1 MPAFRR
7 IAASSSAVCLPWP
20 VVYVRMDVESR
31 PVPSSV
37 TWDALRQLAGFRAE
51 KGCAISLFVD
61 LDPSLS
67 PTPGDARTR
76 IHSLLD
82 EGEKHSGGAA
92 ATHEQRLGLKADF
105 ERLRQFFSEE
115 FQRDGT
121 RGYAVFCAG
130 LDNLWRT
137 VPLTERVP
145 DEIKVSRDLYLA
157 PLVPLLGRGE
167 GAVVAVVSR
176 EQGRLYRLRAGR
188 LDEVADLYEEQPR
201 RHDQGGWSQARMQR
215 HVDELAKD
223 HLKTVA
229 DELMTQ
235 LRRLHFPRVVV
246 VCPEELKSEFADAL
260 AGDARA
266 AVIGWTTAKAHASPV
281 ELLDAALPVLED
293 WRERQEAD
301 TVERW
306 KEEAGRHGRATSG
319 WEATLEAASDARVE
333 CLLVQEGVEHPAW
346 VCPACGRV
354 SVSGGRCPLD
364 GTEMERRDEGL
375 DLAVHQVLAHGG
387 QILAVRSRRDLE
399 PVGGLGALLR
409 F

>member
-1 MPAFRR
+1 MA
-7 IAASSSAVCLPWP
+7 
-20 VVYVRMDVESR
+20 
-31 PVPSSV
+31 SSV

-67 PTPGDARTR
+67 PTPADAQTR
-76 IHSLLD
+76 VHSLLD
-82 EGEKHSGGAA
+82 EGEKRSDGAMQ
-92 ATHEQRLGLKADF
+92 THEQRLGLKADF
-105 ERLRQFFSEE
+105 ERLREFFNEE
-115 FQRDGT
+115 FERDGS

-130 LDNLWRT
+130 LDNLWQT
-137 VPLTERVP
+137 VPLSEPIP
-145 DEIKVSRDLYLA
+145 DEIKVSRELYLA
-157 PLVPLLGRGE
+157 PLVPLVGRGE

-188 LDEVADLYEEQPR
+188 LDEVADLFEEQPR

-229 DELMTQ
+229 DELESQ
-235 LRRLHFPRVVV
+235 LRRLKFPRVVAI
-246 VCPEELKSEFADAL
+246 CPEDLKSEFSDAL
-260 AGDARA
+260 AGDARN
-266 AVIGWTTAKAHASPV
+266 AVIGWTTAKAHASPT
-281 ELLDAALPVLED
+281 ELLGAAMPVLEE
-293 WRERQEAD
+293 WRQRQETG

-306 KEEAGRHGRATSG
+306 KEEFGRGGRASSG
-319 WEATLEAASDARVE
+319 WEETLEAASDARVE
-333 CLLVQEGVEHPAW
+333 CMLFQEGVEHPAC

-364 GTEMERRDEGL
+364 GTEMEKREEGL

-387 QILAVRSRRDLE
+387 QVLALRHRQDLE
-399 PVGGLGALLR
+399 PVGGIGALLR